1 MKKDKQK
8 KEPYKISLVALIYIE
23 VGIIL
28 LAFLIGACVGLLV
41 YSKLVLKAAGLLTL
55 LG

>member
-1 MKKDKQK
+1 MGKEKQK

-28 LAFLIGACVGLLV
+28 LAFLIGASVGLFL
-41 YSKLVLKAAGLLTL
+41 YSRYN
-55 LG
+55 